1 MFWDVSLFR
10 GVHAQELK
18 ALADF
23 MDTVYGASLKEFD
36 KDKICWKLDREKAL
50 WLRIIIVF

>member
-23 MDTVYGASLKEFD
+23 MDTIYGASLKEFD
-36 KDKICWKLDREKAL
+36 KDKICWKLDREKAS

>member
-1 MFWDVSLFR
+1 MFWDVSLLR

-23 MDTVYGASLKEFD
+23 MDTVYGSSLKEFD
-36 KDKICWKLDREKAL
+36 KDKICWKLDREKAS

>member
-36 KDKICWKLDREKAL
+36 KDKICWKLDREKAS

>member
-18 ALADF
+18 ALADS

-36 KDKICWKLDREKAL
+36 KDKICWKLELRRL
-50 WLRIIIVF
+50 VWLSL